1 MNEIQ
6 EGFAKLNVTFS
17 GFNGELPD
25 PVPYDADDATL
36 RRMAEESIRGG
47 YIPGIQADPNAD
59 LTDFVVDRFPATAD
73 VNYNRIFVR
82 PKVPFG
88 SM

>member
-1 MNEIQ
+1 MDEIQ
-6 EGFAKLNVTFS
+6 VGFGKLNVTFGGS
-17 GFNGELPD
+17 NGELND

-36 RRMAEESIRGG
+36 RQMAEESIRGG
-47 YIPGIQADPNAD
+47 YILGIQADPNAD
-59 LTDFVVDRFPATAD
+59 LTDFVVDRFPATVD
-73 VNYNRIFVR
+73 VNYNRIFIR